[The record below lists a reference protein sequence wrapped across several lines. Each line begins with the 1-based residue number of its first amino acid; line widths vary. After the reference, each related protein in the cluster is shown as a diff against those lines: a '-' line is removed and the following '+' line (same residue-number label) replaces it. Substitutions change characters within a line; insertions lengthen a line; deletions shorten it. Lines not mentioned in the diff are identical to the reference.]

1 MQRIEDDSVCIED
14 MMRKCGVIDSRVDQG
29 MEGHPSIPTSILSD
43 LFGSS
48 SKIDANLPN
57 KKIRAHLRSLKP
69 GDACELLEK
78 LVSSWKTRCP

>member
-1 MQRIEDDSVCIED
+1 MLKNPFACLAPMQRIEDDSVCIED

-57 KKIRAHLRSLKP
+57 KKV
-69 GDACELLEK
+69 CEN
-78 LVSSWKTRCP
+78 